1 MIKKYLSY
9 TLLVFVFSCSNIE
22 LVLKDN
28 IQTNPIKDKTLLL
41 IDKNIEER
49 FVRGLH
55 SFFGNNTEYDYIL
68 KTKFLEKK
76 ENRIVKNNQVAEKI
90 DYTIEVD
97 YGLFYKTIE
106 CKIFSKK
113 IISRFSFTPKSAGYN
128 FGSDRSLDKL
138 YKEVFKNNIEN
149 FLNKT
154 QNRTNAEVCSIE
166 N

>member
-9 TLLVFVFSCSNIE
+9 TLFVFVFSCSNIE

-28 IQTNPIKDKTLLL
+28 IQTNPIKDKTLVL

-49 FVRGLH
+49 FIRGLH
-55 SFFGNNTEYDYIL
+55 SFFGNNKEYDYIL

-97 YGLFYKTIE
+97 YGVFYKTIE

-128 FGSDRSLDKL
+128 FGSDKSFDRL
-138 YKEVFKNNIEN
+138 YTNNINQNIIN
-149 FLNKT
+149 FIDTLQINKGYS
-154 QNRTNAEVCSIE
+154 E
-166 N
+166 